1 MTEDV
6 TPTPALD
13 DDLLDSASAIPP
25 AATTPAAATPP
36 ESGTPPG
43 SGTPP
48 RVGAPT
54 AAGIQSESGTRPPG
68 ERRTSAD
75 LTPRRPAYKGEEL
88 DPARGPGLGC
98 FWFQAAVLAVFLVLI
113 PVGVSLN
120 WPFELLA
127 ALLFVALGLL
137 LFVGQTLIFLL
148 RLVAADRRD
157 AGRRRPLASPT
168 PTVGQLED
176 ALLDAPVVADA
187 AAADAAA
194 PDPTVNGDAER
205 AEDSPNAAATGAT
218 HETPDGTPPTVE
230 PGSDGV
236 RE

>member
-1 MTEDV
+1 MTKDV

-13 DDLLDSASAIPP
+13 DDLLDPASAIPP
-25 AATTPAAATPP
+25 A
-36 ESGTPPG
+36 S
-43 SGTPP
+43 STPP

-54 AAGIQSESGTRPPG
+54 AAGIQSGSGTRPSG

-187 AAADAAA
+187 AA
-194 PDPTVNGDAER
+194 DPTVNGDADGT
-205 AEDSPNAAATGAT
+205 EDSPNAAANGAT
-218 HETPDGTPPTVE
+218 LETPDGTPPAVE

>member
-13 DDLLDSASAIPP
+13 DDLLDPAPIPP
-25 AATTPAAATPP
+25 A
-36 ESGTPPG
+36 SGTPP
-43 SGTPP
+43 
-48 RVGAPT
+48 
-54 AAGIQSESGTRPPG
+54 AA

-75 LTPRRPAYKGEEL
+75 VTPRRPAYKGEEL

-98 FWFQAAVLAVFLVLI
+98 FWFQAAVLAVFLILI

-187 AAADAAA
+187 AAV
-194 PDPTVNGDAER
+194 PSVNGDAPGTD
-205 AEDSPNAAATGAT
+205 DSPGAANA
-218 HETPDGTPPTVE
+218 GTPPAVE
-230 PGSDGV
+230 PGSEGV

>member
-1 MTEDV
+1 MTKDV

-13 DDLLDSASAIPP
+13 DDLLDPASAIPP
-25 AATTPAAATPP
+25 A
-36 ESGTPPG
+36 S
-43 SGTPP
+43 STPP

-54 AAGIQSESGTRPPG
+54 AAGVQSGSETRPPV
-68 ERRTSAD
+68 ERRTSAA

-98 FWFQAAVLAVFLVLI
+98 FWFQAVVLAVFLVLI